1 MDSIVNRVY
10 DDLRRRILQN
20 EFGPN
25 GVLVEQDIAEEYKV
39 SRGSAREAMQK
50 LCEARFLI
58 KRPRKGYFI
67 YNFSPR
73 EMQEIIH
80 TRYYLE
86 VGVVK
91 HIIAHC
97 TDEQIRDLYNCL
109 DGEEYPTLPEKV
121 VNRQF
126 HLKMAEFT
134 GNQFLVES
142 LEKLL
147 AFTVRTAIHQ
157 STSSTKGK
165 HETLIEALLARNEEL
180 ACQRLADDLNLK
192 PLSTIKDSFNQ

>member
-50 LCEARFLI
+50 LCEAKFLI

-67 YNFSPR
+67 YNFSSR
-73 EMQEIIH
+73 EMQEIIQ
-80 TRYYLE
+80 TRYFIE
-86 VGVVK
+86 SGVVK
-91 HIIAHC
+91 HIITYC
-97 TDEQIRDLYNCL
+97 TDEQIRDLYNYI

-126 HLKMAEFT
+126 HLRMAELT
-134 GNQFLVES
+134 GNTFLKEF
-142 LEKLL
+142 LETLL
-147 AFTVRTAIHQ
+147 AFTVRKAIHQ

-165 HETLIEALLARNEEL
+165 HEALIEALLARDKGL
-180 ACQRLADDLNLK
+180 VYQRLADDLGVE
-192 PLSTIKDSFNQ
+192 PLPPVNSLPNK